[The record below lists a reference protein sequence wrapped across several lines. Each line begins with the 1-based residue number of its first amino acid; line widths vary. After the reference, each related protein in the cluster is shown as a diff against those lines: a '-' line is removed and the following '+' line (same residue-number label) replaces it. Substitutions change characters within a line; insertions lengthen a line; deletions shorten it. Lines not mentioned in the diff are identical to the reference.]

1 MRAHS
6 KQEMTAN
13 PQTAL
18 VRVWMGRRSTLIA
31 ERRGSIQF
39 PASSPPALPP
49 VSDPRTLNVAV
60 LVAMP
65 RREDTRPVPGST
77 LDPWE
82 RPGLFYDEGQLGL
95 GVTSLLCE
103 QAMSTAPE
111 EYEQTT

>member
-13 PQTAL
+13 SQTAL
-18 VRVWMGRRSTLIA
+18 VRVWMGRRSTFIA

-49 VSDPRTLNVAV
+49 VSDPRMLNVAV

-65 RREDTRPVPGST
+65 RREDTRPVTGST
-77 LDPWE
+77 LEPWE
-82 RPGLFYDEGQLGL
+82 RPGLLYDEGQLGL

-103 QAMSTAPE
+103 QVMYTAPE
-111 EYEQTT
+111 EFEQTT